1 MLDGSMYSNGIF
13 TNKISQDLRVTEET
27 IQGAASLEVVV
38 SALMC
43 FVASFITQKCGPK
56 VVASWGALIAV
67 LGWLGA
73 SYVPNLTLL
82 IICQSLV
89 VGSGFG
95 CMYVPGVVAVGNSFK
110 KNRSRALGLVTFS
123 SALGQIGVS
132 LAAGLLLDRWGWQV
146 FICKMFACVVCGCL
160 VFSILLIPTTP
171 AAVLRLHQQI
181 PGRMRQ
187 TTRRPLKRRQQLW
200 LKKAENHRSSSIR
213 TLASSSSSWLLT
225 FSQLPRYASCHT
237 S

>member
-95 CMYVPGVVAVGNSFK
+95 CMYVAGVVAVGNSFK

-132 LAAGLLLDRWGWQV
+132 LAAGLLLDRWGWMRRQV
-146 FICKMFACVVCGCL
+146 FICKMFACVVCL
-160 VFSILLIPTTP
+160 VFSILLIPNNT
-171 AAVLRLHQQI
+171 
-181 PGRMRQ
+181 
-187 TTRRPLKRRQQLW
+187 
-200 LKKAENHRSSSIR
+200 SSSAPVAPTNTGANEANNASTSEEEAT
-213 TLASSSSSWLLT
+213 TLAQESREPSFLQHQNLGV
-225 FSQLPRYASCHT
+225 FIV
-237 S
+237 